1 MFICVEQVRGA
12 ELDRQEFSA
21 REYCAMKGR
30 RPAIFFTSGDEHS
43 KLAFAPL
50 HRMWLDSI
58 IRGFLSMPEVAG
70 SKAVVRIFMDEL
82 YTLGELS
89 SLPEGTARG
98 RKHGIDFC
106 FGFQNVSQG
115 KANYGELWNSIASAP
130 YSKIVMRTGEPEGAD
145 HGSKMLGEHNVERLI
160 EHRGQDGTRTYTTQ
174 PYNNVR
180 LVTGSD
186 LGDLDNRVGF
196 LRHGKYVTKI
206 KLAIPAWRPD
216 RCEAFVRR
224 TGIAPVQLPM
234 PNLVEIQAKEA
245 ADKAKFAQK
254 AASYVYDPNLKPHQT
269 TQQQRGRK
277 KPAAN
282 QGPLPF
288 SE

>member
-1 MFICVEQVRGA
+1 MATANPSVRSVATAWRGTFGQSGKHQGKQHA
-12 ELDRQEFSA
+12 NRQPNSQACQQADAKTRWFHRQEHGINSFCQQDF
-21 REYCAMKGR
+21 RKN
-30 RPAIFFTSGDEHS
+30 
-43 KLAFAPL
+43 
-50 HRMWLDSI
+50 
-58 IRGFLSMPEVAG
+58 
-70 SKAVVRIFMDEL
+70 
-82 YTLGELS
+82 
-89 SLPEGTARG
+89 G

-145 HGSKMLGEHNVERLI
+145 HGSKMLGEHDVERLI

-174 PYNNVR
+174 PYDNVR